1 MTTSGYRDV
10 KRWVMSFG
18 KQAQLLEPEEMKR
31 EIEGELKVVLG
42 AIGKNLG

>member
-18 KQAQLLEPEEMKR
+18 KQAQILEPEKMKK
-31 EIEGELKVVLG
+31 EIEAELKEVLEKMK
-42 AIGKNLG
+42 KN